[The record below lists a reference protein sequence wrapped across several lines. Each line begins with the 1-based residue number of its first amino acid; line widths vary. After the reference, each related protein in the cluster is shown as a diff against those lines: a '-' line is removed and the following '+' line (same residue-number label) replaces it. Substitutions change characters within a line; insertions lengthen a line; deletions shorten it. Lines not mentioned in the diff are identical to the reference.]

1 MALKVI
7 VWGTGNVGRPALR
20 AVLSH
25 AQLELA
31 GCVVANPDKVG
42 VDAGVIAGLPPVGVT
57 ATDEGRSLL
66 SGNPDCVI
74 YAATADTRPEEA
86 HADLMACLEA
96 GVNVVST
103 AFYALLHPTTAPENL
118 LKQIRETCARSGA
131 SVFISGI
138 DPGWAMDA
146 LPIMLSAACS
156 DIREVR
162 AREIFNYALYDQP
175 QVVREVIG
183 FGQPMDQLPIMLH
196 DIAIELVWAPM
207 LRIVGDAMGRP
218 VESVAVE
225 VERRPLEQDVEV
237 PGMGLFEAGTQGAFR
252 FEIAG
257 INQGQ
262 RLFVIEHVTRIDDNC
277 APGWPYPPE
286 GGGCHQV
293 IISGNPDL
301 HVTIH
306 GKDHF
311 EPGPAGG
318 GNATAANWIVNA
330 IPAVVAA
337 QPGAVTVNDIGTP
350 DASAQLLAA
359 G

>member
-1 MALKVI
+1 MPLKVV
-7 VWGTGNVGRPALR
+7 VWGTGNVGRPAIR
-20 AVLSH
+20 AVLAH
-25 AQLELA
+25 TDLELV

-42 VDAGVIAGLPPVGVT
+42 MDAGEIAGVAPTGVIA
-57 ATDEGRSLL
+57 TDDGAQLL
-66 SGNPDCVI
+66 AVKPDCVV
-74 YAATADTRPEEA
+74 YTATADTRPEQA
-86 HADLMACLEA
+86 LADLTACLDA

-103 AFYALLHPTTAPENL
+103 AFYALLHPATAPEDL
-118 LKQIRETCARSGA
+118 LRQIREACADSGA

-146 LPIMLSAACS
+146 LPIMLSAAS
-156 DIREVR
+156 SGIREIR

-207 LRIVGDAMGRP
+207 LRVVGDALGRP
-218 VESVAVE
+218 VESIEVE
-225 VERRPLEQDVEV
+225 VERGPLEQAIEV
-237 PGMGLFEAGTQGAFR
+237 PSMGRFEKGTQGAFR
-252 FEIAG
+252 FEICG
-257 INQGQ
+257 INNGQ
-262 RLFVIEHVTRIDDNC
+262 RLYVIEHVTRIDDSC
-277 APGWPYPPE
+277 APDWPYPPE

-306 GKDHF
+306 GHDHY
-311 EPGPAGG
+311 EHGPAGG

-330 IPAVVAA
+330 IPSVCDAR
-337 QPGAVTVNDIGTP
+337 PGPLAITDIGRF
-350 DASAQLLAA
+350 DGSAQLSHAN
-359 G
+359 